1 MKVPLNYIE
10 MNIIPAVLIFILYMN
25 VTKITI
31 REDGIEYEDTGK
43 MGAFFCNYTNFENYV
58 SRRNI

>member
-1 MKVPLNYIE
+1 
-10 MNIIPAVLIFILYMN
+10 MN

-43 MGAFFCNYTNFENYV
+43 MGAFFCNYTNFDNYV